1 MAIIKTFR
9 TKAGALIE
17 VDDSAIAG
25 VPEEEMKKRK
35 QRVLDVAREMAINNE
50 IRRRL
55 AEREAL
61 ENAAK

>member
-1 MAIIKTFR
+1 MAIIKRFR
-9 TKAGALIE
+9 AKNGALIE
-17 VDDSAIAG
+17 VDDTYIAG
-25 VPEEEMKKRK
+25 VPEEEMQKRK

-50 IRRRL
+50 IRRRM

>member
-9 TKAGALIE
+9 AKNGALIE
-17 VDDSAIAG
+17 VDDACIAG

-35 QRVLDVAREMAINNE
+35 QRVLDVAREIAINNE
-50 IRRRL
+50 LRHRL

>member
-25 VPEEEMKKRK
+25 VPEEEMQRRK

-50 IRRRL
+50 LRRL
-55 AEREAL
+55 EAERAEREK
-61 ENAAK
+61 NAS

>member
-9 TKAGALIE
+9 AKNGALIE
-17 VDDSAIAG
+17 VDDACIAG
-25 VPEEEMKKRK
+25 VPEEEMQRRK